1 MTLIEEPAPAAAGAM
16 RLQGRTAAVTGGGAG
31 IGAAICRRLAAE
43 GAAVAA
49 LDIAL
54 PSAQRTV
61 DAIGGG
67 LAVVADVSDSAAV
80 DRAIAHVERDLG
92 PLDILVNNAGAV
104 GLDHVGRVTP
114 LLERQREEA
123 ARGRVETPLD
133 ALVRLS
139 DEEWRRVLAVHLDGT
154 FYCTRAAVRSMAAR
168 RTGAIVN
175 MASICGLEGCTGHP
189 HYSAAKAGI
198 LGFTRSAAKELV
210 VQGIRLNAVAPGFVD
225 TTRDAR
231 DAGRRAQAART
242 PAGRLGTPEEIAAT
256 VAFLVSDD
264 AAYFVGATL
273 SPNGGLVTAV

>member
-1 MTLIEEPAPAAAGAM
+1 MSRRPRRPAPCDCRAGPPPSPAAARGSARGSAGA
-16 RLQGRTAAVTGGGAG
+16 RRPRAPRGGGGAARG
-31 IGAAICRRLAAE
+31 RGRPRAAE
-43 GAAVAA
+43 APAVAA

-61 DAIGGG
+61 DAIGSG

-139 DEEWRRVLAVHLDGT
+139 DEEWRRIFAVHLDGT
-154 FYCTRAAVRSMAAR
+154 FYCTRAAVRLMAAR
-168 RTGAIVN
+168 GTGAIVN
-175 MASICGLEGCTGHP
+175 MASICGLEGCTGQP

-198 LGFTRSAAKELV
+198 
-210 VQGIRLNAVAPGFVD
+210 
-225 TTRDAR
+225 
-231 DAGRRAQAART
+231 
-242 PAGRLGTPEEIAAT
+242 
-256 VAFLVSDD
+256 
-264 AAYFVGATL
+264 
-273 SPNGGLVTAV
+273 